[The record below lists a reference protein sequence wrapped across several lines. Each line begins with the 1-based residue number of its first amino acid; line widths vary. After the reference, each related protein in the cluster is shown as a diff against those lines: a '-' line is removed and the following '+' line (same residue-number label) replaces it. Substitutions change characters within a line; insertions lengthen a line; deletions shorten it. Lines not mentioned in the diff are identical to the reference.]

1 MREIKD
7 CVSGLSEDN
16 KLIRFLLVGG
26 LNTIFGYCTFAF
38 FIFIGTHYSL
48 AVLLTTIFGV
58 LFNFRTTGKLVFK
71 NSDKRLFFKFIGVYG
86 TLYVINVGI
95 LKVFSHFTVNMY
107 LAGALL
113 VLPMA
118 LLGFFLNKKFVF
130 EGKK

>member
-1 MREIKD
+1 MLN
-7 CVSGLSEDN
+7 LSLNN

-26 LNTIFGYCTFAF
+26 LNTVFGYCIFAF
-38 FIFIGTHYSL
+38 FIYIGAHYSL
-48 AVLLTTIFGV
+48 AVLLTTILGV
-58 LFNFRTTGKLVFK
+58 LFNFRTTGMLVFN
-71 NSDKRLFFKFIGVYG
+71 NSDKRLFLKFIGVYG
-86 TLYVINVGI
+86 SLYFINVLM
-95 LKVFSHFTVNMY
+95 LKVFKLFMVNMY